1 MWQKLMDRPFGMGL
15 KPNSIIEIELVIV
28 VGIELKPG
36 ESRYFRLRNLD
47 NEHRILH
54 ITATLCEGVG
64 KEKSVIQYSI
74 GDNKSPVDLCALLPN
89 ENESF
94 SLSRELGCN
103 DNSVEFSV
111 TGDRV
116 IDLTG
121 YLQIDNPNR
130 RNSIKMPHESY
141 IRGRDR
147 LPSLEELRRLRATL
161 SMEEFQETVHNYLTN
176 NDV

>member
-1 MWQKLMDRPFGMGL
+1 MESW
-15 KPNSIIEIELVIV
+15 
-28 VGIELKPG
+28 GIELKPG
-36 ESRYFRLRNLD
+36 KPRYFRLRNLN

-64 KEKSVIQYSI
+64 KEKSVIQYSV
-74 GDNKSPVDLCALLPN
+74 GDNKSPVDLCALSPN

-94 SLSRELGCN
+94 SLSLELGCD

-111 TGDRV
+111 TGDRC

-130 RNSIKMPHESY
+130 RNSIKMRHESN
-141 IRGRDR
+141 IRGSLRDSLPSREEICR
-147 LPSLEELRRLRATL
+147 LWSTLSLEE
-161 SMEEFQETVHNYLTN
+161 SEETMVNYLTN

>member
-1 MWQKLMDRPFGMGL
+1 M
-15 KPNSIIEIELVIV
+15 
-28 VGIELKPG
+28 
-36 ESRYFRLRNLD
+36 
-47 NEHRILH
+47 
-54 ITATLCEGVG
+54 G

-141 IRGRDR
+141 VNKYVFFFPLKILFMWLTHYSLADSGERQTPLTGGAPPSTCYFINGRISR
-147 LPSLEELRRLRATL
+147 NSA
-161 SMEEFQETVHNYLTN
+161 
-176 NDV
+176 